1 MGTEAFE
8 KVALETSAPSVE
20 DSKVL
25 ELNTRTLGWA
35 QCTRCVI
42 YAGIFK
48 FLPSIVWVFLKFV

>member
-48 FLPSIVWVFLKFV
+48 FLPFVIWVFLKFV